1 MKQSTIIHDV
11 TPDEIANL
19 FQGLQKQLTDLKMN
33 FEPKK
38 PTEFL
43 TRNEVAELLK
53 VDLSTI
59 HNWCKQ
65 NKLTPFGIG
74 NRIYFKRSDI
84 ENTLVNLGKKKGG
97 IND

>member
-65 NKLTPFGIG
+65 NKLIPFGIG

>member
-19 FQGLQKQLTDLKMN
+19 FHGLQQQLTDLKMN
-33 FEPKK
+33 LEPKK
-38 PTEFL
+38 PIELL

-65 NKLTPFGIG
+65 NRLIPFGIG

-84 ENTLVNLGKKKGG
+84 ESTLVNLGKKRGG
-97 IND
+97 IDV